1 MKEKRKNVK
10 TDAER
15 IQQLKAEQLPDSIVN
30 GTKGGEIM
38 DLLNVEKGRTIDLG
52 LTREHNM
59 CEFAKSADARDG
71 SHVYAKRS
79 HEQNGDVV
87 RSRLAATQLAI
98 GDSLDVTHHRPPLMM
113 VRVLLA
119 TASRY
124 VDEHEAHDRVHGF
137 AEVSVVFY
145 HAKVDKLVYVHPP
158 RGTCQLGV
166 SLKFTKQFICWKLKQ
181 VWRGIGEKAHS
192 SEMVR
197 QPWKQR
203 R

>member
-30 GTKGGEIM
+30 GTKGSEIM
-38 DLLNVEKGRTIDLG
+38 DLLSVEKGRTIDLG
-52 LTREHNM
+52 LTGEHNM
-59 CEFAKSADARDG
+59 YEFAKSADARDG
-71 SHVYAKRS
+71 SHVYAMRS

-87 RSRLAATQLAI
+87 RCRLAATQLAI
-98 GDSLDVTHHRPPLMM
+98 GDSLDVTHHRPPLMTA
-113 VRVLLA
+113 RVLLA
-119 TASRY
+119 TASLY
-124 VDEHEAHDRVHGF
+124 VIEYEAHDRVNGF
-137 AEVSVVFY
+137 GEVSVVFY

-158 RGTCQLGV
+158 RGTCLLGV
-166 SLKFTKQFICWKLKQ
+166 CPEVHQQFICWKLKQ